1 MAGYQFIHMETYSR
15 KEDASGRSVEWVLAE
30 ARRDPDA
37 CHHVSEPQGPELVHG
52 VSLDELESL
61 HSEIAEIRK
70 TTLSSGKTRKIRK
83 DQKTLCTIV
92 ASYPTPTSEL
102 HCNVGEPESLRRWEA
117 ETVAWIQSQFGDDLV
132 TVIRHV
138 DEKYP
143 HLHAYILPKSDP
155 EFRALRLHPGHEAK
169 RLIMDSGSDADDKK
183 ALNRLGD
190 RAYRHAMREWQNSYH
205 RDVGI
210 SSGLTR
216 LGPGRRRLTRDAWRA
231 EQAQARAL
239 KSARAKAQAFI
250 ERTKNA
256 GNAHIKNSKAKAK
269 EIEKRSELRASRVQ
283 AQILEMEKAAE
294 TKLAK
299 AKETESRIH
308 ERAKTHRRIGYL
320 LRAFWD
326 GLTTS
331 VLRRRMRSQVAAEN
345 DRNLQ
350 MASAEKRARLRA
362 ESLATKTRDETQ
374 SMELIHAATV
384 REVSRLKQRL
394 DAEIGSKSK
403 KLTLN
408 KPHTVPFGGIH
419 GV

>member
-1 MAGYQFIHMETYSR
+1 MTGYQFIHMETYSR
-15 KEDASGRSVEWVLAE
+15 KADASGRSVAWVLAE

-37 CHHVSEPQGPELVHG
+37 CHHVSEPQHPELVHG
-52 VSLDELESL
+52 ASLEELEAL
-61 HSEIAEIRK
+61 HSETADTAK
-70 TTLSSGKTRKIRK
+70 TTLSSGKTRKIRN
-83 DQKTLCTIV
+83 DQKTLLSVV
-92 ASYPTPTSEL
+92 ASYPTPIREL
-102 HCNVGEPESLRRWEA
+102 HHHVGEPESLRRWEA

-132 TVIRHV
+132 TVIHHV

-155 EFRALRLHPGHEAK
+155 EFRALRLHPGHETK

-183 ALNRLGD
+183 ALNRIGD

-256 GNAHIKNSKAKAK
+256 SDVHIKNSKAKAK

-283 AQILEMEKAAE
+283 TQILEMEKAAE
-294 TKLAK
+294 TKLAN
-299 AKETESRIH
+299 AKETERRIH
-308 ERAKTHRRIGYL
+308 ERAKPHRRIGYL
-320 LRAFWD
+320 LRALWD

-331 VLRRRMRSQVAAEN
+331 VLMRRRRLMATAEK
-345 DRNLQ
+345 DRILQ
-350 MASAEKRARLRA
+350 MASDEKRARLRA
-362 ESLATKTRDETQ
+362 ESLATKSRDETQ

-384 REVSRLKQRL
+384 REVARLKQRL

-408 KPHTVPFGGIH
+408 QAHTEPLGGGR